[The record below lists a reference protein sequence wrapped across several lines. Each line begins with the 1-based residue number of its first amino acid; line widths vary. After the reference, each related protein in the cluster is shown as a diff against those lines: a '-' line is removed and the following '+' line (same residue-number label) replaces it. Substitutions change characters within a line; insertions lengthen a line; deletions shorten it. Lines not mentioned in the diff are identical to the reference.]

1 MDKKL
6 LTEALRTKNTVT
18 FFYADWCG
26 GCKVATP
33 MIQEIAEKLGF
44 ELIQINEDVELETA
58 FDVDYYPHVILS
70 HKGKTKAYPGLHSI
84 RELYE
89 SVI

>member
-1 MDKKL
+1 MDTQL
-6 LTEALRTKNTVT
+6 LTETLKTKNTVT

-26 GCKVATP
+26 GCKVAHP

-44 ELIQINEDVELETA
+44 ELIQINEDAELETA
-58 FDVDYYPHVILS
+58 FNVDYYPHVILS

-84 RELYE
+84 KELHE
-89 SVI
+89 SII

>member
-1 MDKKL
+1 
-6 LTEALRTKNTVT
+6 
-18 FFYADWCG
+18 
-26 GCKVATP
+26 